1 MQSSSDSQSSS
12 EASGTP
18 LPSPTLQVPSMNDEF
33 SIDSD
38 GAKILQEY
46 LDDFQDGDTELRATI
61 VANAMAELYD
71 LRPEDAPFDKT
82 KASQVCYPLDAL
94 QVS

>member
-12 EASGTP
+12 QASGTP
-18 LPSPTLQVPSMNDEF
+18 PPSPTLPSVDNEF

-38 GAKILQEY
+38 DAKILQEY
-46 LDDFQDGDTELRATI
+46 LDKFQDGDTELRATI

-94 QVS
+94 

>member
-1 MQSSSDSQSSS
+1 MQSPSDSQSLSQT
-12 EASGTP
+12 SGTP
-18 LPSPTLQVPSMNDEF
+18 PPSPALPSMDGEFTINSDE
-33 SIDSD
+33 
-38 GAKILQEY
+38 AKILQEY
-46 LDDFQDGDTELRATI
+46 LDDFQDGDTELRAKI

-94 QVS
+94 HVS